1 MSFYNVSRFTPL
13 FILLIKL
20 CYTLSLYF
28 LSDVYTFMSSNFFLF
43 LQISMLLQKDDKY
56 LLKYIRMRCKA
67 EDLIR
72 ASLVSHFLAFL
83 YSKALFLQF
92 IYVIFYN

>member
-1 MSFYNVSRFTPL
+1 MTFYNVISFTPL

-43 LQISMLLQKDDKY
+43 LQISMLLKEDDKY

-67 EDLIR
+67 KDLIR
-72 ASLVSHFLAFL
+72 ASLVSHF
-83 YSKALFLQF
+83 F
-92 IYVIFYN
+92 IIFVF